1 MDLEHTTWAVERQ
14 NANKLDIGHKHYLDF
29 SEADQGALGGLGTW
43 MERYENRL
51 GIWLVTSWRRE
62 H

>member
-29 SEADQGALGGLGTW
+29 SEADQHSNTYL
-43 MERYENRL
+43 NKN
-51 GIWLVTSWRRE
+51 VQKTS
-62 H
+62 HLSTNVPGVNL